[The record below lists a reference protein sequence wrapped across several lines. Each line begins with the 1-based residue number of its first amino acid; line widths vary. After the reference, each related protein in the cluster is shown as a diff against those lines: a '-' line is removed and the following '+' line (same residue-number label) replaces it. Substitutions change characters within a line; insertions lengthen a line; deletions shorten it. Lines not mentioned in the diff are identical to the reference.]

1 MNDMRNMRGM
11 DGRRVPP
18 RNSRGEF
25 RRRRR
30 GDRGMDYAMQPE
42 MRDGRVIRSYPT
54 IHPQGDYARGDMNY
68 DMARGGRGRGR
79 GDYGEYDMARQD
91 MATMDYR
98 GGDYRGGQ
106 MMGDGHYMH
115 GRQSGYEPVEF
126 MGYCQGYYGSPDQ
139 DYGRGRD
146 YGYDMR
152 GRRDYGY
159 DYGYDYGDYGEDA
172 LSKEELKEWE
182 HKLMGELDERE
193 KQMFKREVIIP
204 KFKQMGIEMKDFTED
219 ELYVFTLA
227 KYLDHKHS
235 IGQNPDLSIK
245 IAKDNLCDEDIAY
258 QGSMYLM
265 KYFDTFVEPRN

>member
-1 MNDMRNMRGM
+1 MNERDMRMM
-11 DGRRVPP
+11 YDGRRLPP
-18 RNSRGEF
+18 RNARGEF

-30 GDRGMDYAMQPE
+30 GDRGMNYAD
-42 MRDGRVIRSYPT
+42 MRGDGRVIRSYPT
-54 IHPQGDYARGDMNY
+54 MHPQGDYARGDMNY
-68 DMARGGRGRGR
+68 DMAHG
-79 GDYGEYDMARQD
+79 QD
-91 MATMDYR
+91 MRSMDYR

-106 MMGDGHYMH
+106 MSDRGGDYGDMRRGDGHHYPEQMGGQTYYPIEAM
-115 GRQSGYEPVEF
+115 GRFNGYWGMP
-126 MGYCQGYYGSPDQ
+126 QG
-139 DYGRGRD
+139 D
-146 YGYDMR
+146 YGYPDMR

-193 KQMFKREVIIP
+193 KQMFKKEVITP

-235 IGQNPDLSIK
+235 IGQNVDLSIK
-245 IAKDNLCDEDIAY
+245 LAKDGLCDQDIAY

-265 KYFDTFVEPRN
+265 KYFDTFVEPRD

>member
-1 MNDMRNMRGM
+1 MGYEDMRGDMR
-11 DGRRVPP
+11 
-18 RNSRGEF
+18 
-25 RRRRR
+25 
-30 GDRGMDYAMQPE
+30 

-54 IHPQGDYARGDMNY
+54 MHPQGDYGEDM
-68 DMARGGRGRGR
+68 R
-79 GDYGEYDMARQD
+79 
-91 MATMDYR
+91 R
-98 GGDYRGGQ
+98 GGDYGDMRRDYP
-106 MMGDGHYMH
+106 MDGHYQH

-126 MGYCQGYYGSPDQ
+126 MGYCQGYAGSPDHG
-139 DYGRGRD
+139 DYRGGRD

-152 GRRDYGY
+152 GGYGRRDYGDYGY
-159 DYGYDYGDYGEDA
+159 DYGYDYGEDA

-193 KQMFKREVIIP
+193 KQMFKREIIIP

-235 IGQNPDLSIK
+235 IGQNPDLAIK
-245 IAKDNLCDEDIAY
+245 IAKDNLCDQDIAY

-265 KYFDTFVEPRN
+265 KYFDTFVEPRD

>member
-1 MNDMRNMRGM
+1 MDERMMY
-11 DGRRVPP
+11 DGRRLPP

-25 RRRRR
+25 MSRGRGRGRR
-30 GDRGMDYAMQPE
+30 GDRGMDYGDMRGDMR

-54 IHPQGDYARGDMNY
+54 IHPQGDYGDMNY
-68 DMARGGRGRGR
+68 DMARGGRGRGGR
-79 GDYGEYDMARQD
+79 SR
-91 MATMDYR
+91 
-98 GGDYRGGQ
+98 GDYRGEDMRSGDYA
-106 MMGDGHYMH
+106 MDGHYQH

-139 DYGRGRD
+139 DYGRGSD

-159 DYGYDYGDYGEDA
+159 DYGYDYGEDA

-193 KQMFKREVIIP
+193 KQMFKREIIIP

-235 IGQNPDLSIK
+235 IGQNPDLAIK
-245 IAKDNLCDEDIAY
+245 IAKDNLCDQDIAY

-265 KYFDTFVEPRN
+265 KYFDTFVEPRD

>member
-1 MNDMRNMRGM
+1 
-11 DGRRVPP
+11 
-18 RNSRGEF
+18 
-25 RRRRR
+25 
-30 GDRGMDYAMQPE
+30 MDYE
-42 MRDGRVIRSYPT
+42 M
-54 IHPQGDYARGDMNY
+54 HPDMRGDMNY
-68 DMARGGRGRGR
+68 DMARGSQGGRGR
-79 GDYGEYDMARQD
+79 GDRGDYGRSYDMAHQEMRP
-91 MATMDYR
+91 MDYR
-98 GGDYRGGQ
+98 GSDYRGGQ
-106 MMGDGHYMH
+106 MMGDGHHYPEQMGGQTYYPIEAM
-115 GRQSGYEPVEF
+115 GRFNGYWGMPQS
-126 MGYCQGYYGSPDQ
+126 
-139 DYGRGRD
+139 D

-159 DYGYDYGDYGEDA
+159 DYGYDYGEDA

-235 IGQNPDLSIK
+235 IGQNPDLAIK
-245 IAKDNLCDEDIAY
+245 IAKDNLCDQDIAY

-265 KYFDTFVEPRN
+265 KYFDTFVEPRD